1 MPLINIR
8 NSGDIAIWLVALLAL
23 LAFLDSIFNYF
34 WTGNGIH
41 GTEGALLVVASTFL
55 MGVAAVLI
63 GNRWVGGWLRTLFEI
78 LLVLDFAGTAAAAYL
93 LEAWILLILVVLAF
107 VAWIAHV
114 VRPAR
119 RTTPNLG

>member
-93 LEAWILLILVVLAF
+93 LEAWIVLILVVLAF
-107 VAWIAHV
+107 VAWIAHL

>member
-63 GNRWVGGWLRTLFEI
+63 GNRWVGGWLRTMFEI

>member
-78 LLVLDFAGTAAAAYL
+78 LLVLDFVGTAAAAYL
-93 LEAWILLILVVLAF
+93 LEAWILLVLVVLAF
-107 VAWIAHV
+107 VAWIAHL

>member
-23 LAFLDSIFNYF
+23 LAFVDSIFNYF

-78 LLVLDFAGTAAAAYL
+78 LLVLDFVGTAAAAYL

>member
-78 LLVLDFAGTAAAAYL
+78 LLVLDFVGTAAAAYL